1 MMVETEPARYEKA
14 EVPSSIATTLC
25 GGGGAHPRG
34 KAQARSEALVS
45 DGDGD
50 AMGARW

>member
-25 GGGGAHPRG
+25 VGGGHTRE
-34 KAQARSEALVS
+34 ARRRHGQKRL
-45 DGDGD
+45 
-50 AMGARW
+50 